1 MIEPPRTIRP
11 FLPPPPPSKNPI
23 LKHSKP
29 VDYLSGDSYKYEGS
43 SDPNGP
49 FITGSSLSSNP
60 TPSSSSK
67 TSEPPHDFIGPPV
80 FDEPSSIKDNP
91 REQLLELQEASS
103 VGGGSQLDGQSGSS
117 TAYPSLLD
125 QTQNLSLNPSAPAK
139 QEKVEEDALFRDL
152 LDFNKVKSKPGRR

>member
-1 MIEPPRTIRP
+1 M
-11 FLPPPPPSKNPI
+11 
-23 LKHSKP
+23 
-29 VDYLSGDSYKYEGS
+29 
-43 SDPNGP
+43 
-49 FITGSSLSSNP
+49 
-60 TPSSSSK
+60 
-67 TSEPPHDFIGPPV
+67 